1 MQWHFKIVLYNVQ
14 AHLAEVTTVP
24 EEEVGED
31 MGDLPVMT
39 VSMETIAVT
48 CLTTVEGRGEEE
60 AVTEATGEGALE
72 VVAEEGMETIG
83 AAMVV
88 PHVVTGVVVTMAAT
102 TADLPHA
109 CVRIATVGRSLN
121 CAKRLPVGLSNK

>member
-1 MQWHFKIVLYNVQ
+1 MQ
-14 AHLAEVTTVP
+14 AHLAEVTTAP

-31 MGDLPVMT
+31 MGDLPVTT

-60 AVTEATGEGALE
+60 AVTEGTGEEALE
-72 VVAEEGMETIG
+72 VVAEEGMETIR
-83 AAMVV
+83 AAMAVLR
-88 PHVVTGVVVTMAAT
+88 VVTGVVVTMAAA
-102 TADLPHA
+102 TAGLLHA

-121 CAKRLPVGLSNK
+121 CVKHLLVGC